1 MTKIVF
7 ATLLLAPIAFELG
20 RASVVR
26 TVDWPDYV
34 SAISIIVVGIWAITT
49 SK

>member
-26 TVDWPDYV
+26 NIGWSDY
-34 SAISIIVVGIWAITT
+34 ISGATIIIIGMWAIL
-49 SK
+49 KK